1 MGAHV
6 LVVGSEVCLEDKH
19 IYTSHCGDDIVKG
32 YVLRG
37 KLKLFSI
44 NINLI
49 IWHRVLLAENIISV
63 SS

>member
-1 MGAHV
+1 MYWLLDV
-6 LVVGSEVCLEDKH
+6 LRTNIS
-19 IYTSHCGDDIVKG
+19 IPATDDMIKC
-32 YVLRG
+32 YVLRE

-49 IWHRVLLAENIISV
+49 IFHRVLLAENTISV

>member
-1 MGAHV
+1 MRAHV
-6 LVVGSEVCLEDKH
+6 LVVGSKVCIEDKH
-19 IYTSHCGDDIVKG
+19 IYTSHCGDDIVKC

-49 IWHRVLLAENIISV
+49 V
-63 SS
+63 